1 MACDI
6 FLSIR
11 TQTFFAVIAQSGM
24 IQCNAQ
30 TPKTTKVA
38 PGITLPIGGDGTVF
52 VHDAPASAPM
62 IRP

>member
-38 PGITLPIGGDGTVF
+38 PGDKPNSSNPY
-52 VHDAPASAPM
+52 APKPPASSDTPK
-62 IRP
+62 P